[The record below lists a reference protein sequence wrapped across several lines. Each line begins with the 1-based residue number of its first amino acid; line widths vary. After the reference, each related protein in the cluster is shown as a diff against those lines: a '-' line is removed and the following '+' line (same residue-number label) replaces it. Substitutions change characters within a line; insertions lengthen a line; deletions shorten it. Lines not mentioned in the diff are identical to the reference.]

1 VLVDP
6 VLAPLITAERAE
18 QILRTPSGA
27 EAG

>member
-1 VLVDP
+1 

-18 QILRTPSGA
+18 QILRTPRGA